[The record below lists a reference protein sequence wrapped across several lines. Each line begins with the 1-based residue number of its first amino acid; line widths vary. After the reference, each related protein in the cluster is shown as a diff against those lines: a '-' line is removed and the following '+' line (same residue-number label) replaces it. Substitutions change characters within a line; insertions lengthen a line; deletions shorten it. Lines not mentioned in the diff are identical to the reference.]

1 MAAIMAGP
9 WKACPMLRT
18 MTRIMSSGNDTCPN
32 RMTMPSPSDTMPT
45 ERSAT
50 IMTVLR
56 LCLSAMTPPK
66 GDSSPCGRYA
76 QMAAAASM
84 MALPVVSVMYHT
96 TAYPAA

>member
-1 MAAIMAGP
+1 
-9 WKACPMLRT
+9 
-18 MTRIMSSGNDTCPN
+18 
-32 RMTMPSPSDTMPT
+32 
-45 ERSAT
+45 
-50 IMTVLR
+50 MTVLR